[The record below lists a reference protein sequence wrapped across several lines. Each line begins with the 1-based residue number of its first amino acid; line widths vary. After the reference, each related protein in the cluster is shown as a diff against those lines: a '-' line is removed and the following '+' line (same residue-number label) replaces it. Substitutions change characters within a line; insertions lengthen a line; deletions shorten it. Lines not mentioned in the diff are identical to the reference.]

1 MSEQQLGEFDA
12 LCRAAEGA
20 VQLAGLGPR
29 TLEALDAECELWEER
44 SEMAIGGMGADPERS
59 IEGLRR
65 ILRAP
70 EISARQA
77 AVASLMLAR
86 LRRHV
91 DARA

>member
-1 MSEQQLGEFDA
+1 MTGQLGEFEA

-20 VQLAGLGPR
+20 VQLAGRRGSLD
-29 TLEALDAECELWEER
+29 ALDAECELWEER
-44 SEMAIGGMGADPERS
+44 SGMAPGGMGADPAQS

-70 EISARQA
+70 EVTPRQA
-77 AVASLMLAR
+77 ALASIALAR

-91 DARA
+91 DAHA